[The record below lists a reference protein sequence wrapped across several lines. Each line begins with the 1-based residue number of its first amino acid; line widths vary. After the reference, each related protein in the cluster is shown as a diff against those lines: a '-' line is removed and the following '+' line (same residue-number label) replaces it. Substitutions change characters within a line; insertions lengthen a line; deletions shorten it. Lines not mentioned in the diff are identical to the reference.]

1 MRFLSPIIL
10 YTSAAFVF
18 WYNGRGG
25 DDVLIFPFITA
36 IWPAAAGNP
45 EKLSH
50 GTIALI
56 SGVATLLLIKNL
68 IVGLRR
74 KPNQD

>member
-1 MRFLSPIIL
+1 MRFVAPIIL
-10 YTSAAFVF
+10 YASAAFVF

-45 EKLSH
+45 QKLSQ

-56 SGVATLLLIKNL
+56 SGVATLLLVKDL
-68 IVGLRR
+68 ILSLRR